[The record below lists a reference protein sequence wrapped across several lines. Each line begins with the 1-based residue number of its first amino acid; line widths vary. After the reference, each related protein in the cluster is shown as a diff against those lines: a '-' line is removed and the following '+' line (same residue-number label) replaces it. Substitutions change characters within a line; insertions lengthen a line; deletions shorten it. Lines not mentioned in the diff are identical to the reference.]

1 MKLLGR
7 QTESGKVGGLDG
19 LNLFFGALLGA
30 NLGTLEK
37 LPLHEYVKLIILLS
51 GTVMVIRMVSTSK
64 DRPRMIRLV
73 GLYALLLGALLLV
86 PKLHPKGMG
95 IDDLHRLL
103 ATLAVWLASV
113 LLVEFTPTH
122 PDSDRP
128 EDSSRV
134 QP

>member
-37 LPLHEYVKLIILLS
+37 LPLYEYVKPILLLS

-64 DRPRMIRLV
+64 DRPRMLRLV
-73 GLYALLLGALLLV
+73 GLYAVFLGGLSLIPGLR
-86 PKLHPKGMG
+86 PKGMS
-95 IDDLHRLL
+95 IDDLHRLI
-103 ATLAVWLASV
+103 ATLGVWIEL
-113 LLVEFTPTH
+113 TPTH
-122 PDSDRP
+122 PDTAPLNEGRMQEP
-128 EDSSRV
+128 
-134 QP
+134 